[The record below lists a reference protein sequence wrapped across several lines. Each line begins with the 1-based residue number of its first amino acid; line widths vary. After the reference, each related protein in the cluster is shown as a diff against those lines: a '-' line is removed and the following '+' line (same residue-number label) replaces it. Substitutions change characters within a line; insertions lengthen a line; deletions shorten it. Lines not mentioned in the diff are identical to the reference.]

1 MTQDLSQKVQTLP
14 WDDSVVRWVFGL
26 VCLIRDSMDF
36 LLSVME
42 EARPELES
50 SYHSLAS
57 EVLVWVDIYILTTS
71 LVVVWPCYYGGD
83 WKVLVIVNRN
93 MVYFYCSTDVLPAF
107 EYPAI
112 NHTGR
117 NYSSKWYRLWNMEMN
132 CMNIVIFPVERNTG
146 WKTTVDR

>member
-57 EVLVWVDIYILTTS
+57 EVLV
-71 LVVVWPCYYGGD
+71 
-83 WKVLVIVNRN
+83 
-93 MVYFYCSTDVLPAF
+93 
-107 EYPAI
+107 
-112 NHTGR
+112 
-117 NYSSKWYRLWNMEMN
+117 
-132 CMNIVIFPVERNTG
+132 
-146 WKTTVDR
+146 